1 MGYLVYNDRAQYR
14 FDDRTLSHLKIA
26 ITSKLRLQEGFL
38 LSWRVAPEDGGGRI
52 SIWLSPAIQLQFLF
66 NEPVPPPLNPKWLE
80 SLSRSS
86 HGTRGMVVMTEDEAE
101 LIGSGPASDPTVQQL
116 IKTVLDG
123 VSSPLPPREV
133 PAP

>member
-86 HGTRGMVVMTEDEAE
+86 HGLRGMVVMTEDEAE
-101 LIGSGPASDPTVQQL
+101 LIGSGPASDPAVQQR
-116 IKTVLDG
+116 IRTVLDE

>member
-52 SIWLSPAIQLQFLF
+52 SIWLSPSIQLQFLF
-66 NEPVPPPLNPKWLE
+66 NEPAPPPLNPQWLE
-80 SLSRSS
+80 ALARSS
-86 HGTRGMVVMTEDEAE
+86 HGLRGMVVMAENEAAA
-101 LIGSGPASDPTVQQL
+101 IGTGPVTDAVVQQH
-116 IKTVLDG
+116 IRSVLDE
-123 VSSPLPPREV
+123 VSSPLPPRAV
-133 PAP
+133 HAP